1 MENQLEVGTY
11 VANTVV
17 RYIRQGEKIKAIK
30 ALRDLGYDFNSIQE
44 RHVISLRDA
53 KYFVEGIMSV
63 IAEDAVEKE
72 VTQYRKLR
80 EAGYSIE
87 ETMKIIKALA

>member
-1 MENQLEVGTY
+1 MNNEIEVGTY
-11 VANTVV
+11 VANAVI
-17 RYIRQGEKIKAIK
+17 RYIQQGEKIKAIK
-30 ALRDLGYDFNSIQE
+30 VLRDLGSDFNSIQE

-53 KYFVEGIMSV
+53 KYFVEGIMSA

-87 ETMKIIKALA
+87 ETVKIIKAIS